1 MRTFEHRLE
10 PVETCELARGEV
22 LLERDVGLVMRDGV
36 RLSADVY
43 RPNRPGPFPAILEH
57 LPYRKDD
64 ARAATDRANGSFLA
78 SRGLALVR
86 LDVRGTGNSE
96 GIAADEY
103 TLEEQLDGVA
113 AVTWIA
119 ARDWSNGNVGSWG
132 ISYGGF
138 SSIQLACHRPPA
150 LKAIAA
156 VYATD
161 DRYTDDMH
169 FAGGALCALELA
181 HYPLRILAMNALPP
195 APEPGE
201 PREAFTSRWL
211 ERVRDTP
218 PWIIR
223 WLEEQH
229 DGPYWRNGSARPDYD
244 RIECPVLL
252 VAGWRDGYRT
262 AMLRLAKELRAPWQL
277 LAGPWMHTMPDGGIP
292 GPRYPFLEEVVRWFR
307 SQLAPG
313 EPLEAAPPR
322 PRTVFFLTGY
332 DSPAAPPA
340 SVSGTWMASD
350 RWPEGVEETV
360 LYLTGPGALS
370 PKPASDSVTA
380 VCPFDPAV
388 GEMSGNWCPPP
399 PGHGLPSDQRPDEG
413 RSAVFT
419 SAPLQDP
426 VDILGMPRV
435 RLRVAHP
442 GPGATVAVKLA
453 DVAPDGSSQ
462 LVTRGSLSLAHRA
475 SSTQPIAFAG
485 EADIEIELQAT
496 GWRFDAG
503 HRIRLAVA
511 GSDWPTVWP
520 LPTTD
525 PIVLRVGGEGGGE
538 LRLPGLP
545 EDARAFEPAGTLFDG
560 QDTGG
565 FRELPGRSTWRV
577 VTDGI
582 AARSGIEASDEERF
596 EHPEDGLRVEEARKY
611 QAYVSSAD
619 PLDATAQGRA
629 IFRVK
634 TPSSDVRTTA
644 TGNFG
649 CTAEVFTYDL
659 RLVVH
664 EDGRVLHRSRWRGSV
679 PRRLS

>member
-1 MRTFEHRLE
+1 MRASEHRAG
-10 PVETCELARGEV
+10 PAETRELADGQV
-22 LLERDVGLVMRDGV
+22 LLERDVAVVVRDGL

-64 ARAATDRANGSFLA
+64 SRVAADRANGSFLA

-86 LDVRGTGNSE
+86 LDVRGTGNSA
-96 GIAADEY
+96 GVAADEY
-103 TLEEQLDGVA
+103 TLAEQLDGVD
-113 AVTWIA
+113 AVEWIA
-119 ARDWSNGNVGSWG
+119 AREWCNGNVGSWG
-132 ISYGGF
+132 VSYGGF

-195 APEPGE
+195 TPEPGE
-201 PREAFTSRWL
+201 PGDAFTERWL
-211 ERVRDTP
+211 DRVRDTP
-218 PWIIR
+218 PWVIQ

-262 AMLRLAKELRAPWQL
+262 AMLRLAKELRVPWQL

-292 GPRYPFLEEVVRWFR
+292 GPRYPFLEEVVHWFR
-307 SQLAPG
+307 SHLAPG
-313 EPLEAAPPR
+313 ETLQAGSPR

-332 DSPAAPPA
+332 DAPASPPA
-340 SVSGTWMASD
+340 SVSGNWMASD
-350 RWPEGVEETV
+350 RWPEGVKDSV
-360 LYLTGPGALS
+360 LHLTGRGTLEAEPDCERVA
-370 PKPASDSVTA
+370 V

-399 PGHGLPSDQRPDEG
+399 PGHGLPSDQRPDEV

-435 RLRVAHP
+435 RFRVVHP
-442 GPGATVAVKLA
+442 GPGAIVAVKLA

-462 LVTRGSLSLAHRA
+462 LVTRGSLSLAHRD
-475 SSTQPIAFAG
+475 SSTEPTPFPGDANV
-485 EADIEIELQAT
+485 EIEFQAT

-525 PIVLRVGGEGGGE
+525 PIALHIGGEGGGE

-545 EDARAFEPAGTLFDG
+545 DDARAFEPTGTLFDE
-560 QDTGG
+560 QDPAG
-565 FRELPGRSTWRV
+565 FRALPGRSTWRV

-596 EHPEDGLRVEEARKY
+596 EHPQEGLRVEEARSY
-611 QAYVSSAD
+611 RAYVSSAD

-629 IFRVK
+629 MFRVK
-634 TPSSDVRTTA
+634 TPSTDVRTTA
-644 TGNFG
+644 TGDFG
-649 CTAEVFTYDL
+649 CSAEVFTYDL
-659 RLVVH
+659 RLVIRA
-664 EDGRVLHRSRWRGSV
+664 DGRVLHRARWRGSV